1 MGNETWFRGE
11 GVGVAPNPAGKNLL
25 DYGDG
30 LYLSDKEDVAL
41 QYAKLRAPGDKSW
54 QVLQATID
62 RQSLGRVLDLTTDPR
77 WQKFMSRPMYPGTNN
92 ANLNRSRLEYVRMKN
107 ELYGQFF
114 KEFQQAHN
122 IDVKDFDAVVGPE
135 YVRGGKQLCI
145 LNKNGFPTR
154 VSARIRALFRPR
166 VAQGGF
172 AVKPL
177 SSNWPRAIGGALVS
191 VGISILI
198 AYVTQKI
205 MNRINDSIIRQAME
219 SFRPELEKFAAE
231 MRLNVV
237 DRLANG
243 EGAFVSAYIE
253 VAFPMMP
260 NPDYLNPSYIV
271 GLPLVHIAE
280 LTVTPKDLSN
290 IPVKHTK
297 DSPGLLSGGIW
308 QDLYYFWISGK
319 PPIEKEEIERYKA
332 FLQQLKWCEDTLKN
346 PDIAASDRAWIEKER
361 TRLKQWRDDTYPLTK
376 YRPNRSLWT
385 EDAYDE
391 MMRLG
396 WGDEPAK
403 IQ

>member
-122 IDVKDFDAVVGPE
+122 IDIKDFDAVVGPE

-145 LNKNGFPTR
+145 LEQGRFPNASER
-154 VSARIRALFRPR
+154 ARIRALFRPR
-166 VAQGGF
+166 MAQGGF
-172 AVKPL
+172 TVKPML
-177 SSNWPRAIGGALVS
+177 SNWPRVIGGFLEVT
-191 VGISILI
+191 GIGLLI
-198 AYVTQKI
+198 AFVAQKI
-205 MNRINDSIIRQAME
+205 MNRINDDIIRKAME
-219 SFRPELEKFAAE
+219 SFGPSWKSSRPKCSY
-231 MRLNVV
+231 VV

-253 VAFPMMP
+253 VAFGMYP
-260 NPDYLNPSYIV
+260 NQDWQIRLHRRSAAGAYRLSD
-271 GLPLVHIAE
+271 GLPEGSEQCPGQAHQGQSRDLERRRVAGPLLLLDLRQTADREGRSRTVQGFPGTAE
-280 LTVTPKDLSN
+280 MVRG
-290 IPVKHTK
+290 H
-297 DSPGLLSGGIW
+297 
-308 QDLYYFWISGK
+308 GK
-319 PPIEKEEIERYKA
+319 SEHRH
-332 FLQQLKWCEDTLKN
+332 
-346 PDIAASDRAWIEKER
+346 SDRTWIEKER
-361 TRLKQWRDDTYPLTK
+361 TRLKQWRDDAYPSAN
-376 YRPNRSLWT
+376 YRPNRALWT
-385 EDAYDE
+385 EDGYDG

-396 WGDEPAK
+396 WGGEPAK
-403 IQ
+403 I

>member
-122 IDVKDFDAVVGPE
+122 IDIKDFDAVVGPE

-172 AVKPL
+172 TVKPL

-260 NPDYLNPSYIV
+260 NPDYLDPSFIV

-297 DSPGLLSGGIW
+297 DSPGILSGGIW

-332 FLQQLKWCEDTLKN
+332 FLQQLKWCEDTLNN
-346 PDIAASDRAWIEKER
+346 PNIADSDKTWIEKER
-361 TRLKQWRDDTYPLTK
+361 ARLKQWRDGTYPSTN
-376 YRPNRSLWT
+376 YRPNRGLWT
-385 EDAYDE
+385 EDAYSE
-391 MMRLG
+391 MMNSG
-396 WGDEPAK
+396 WGSEPAK
-403 IQ
+403 L

>member
-1 MGNETWFRGE
+1 MGDETWFRGE
-11 GVGVAPNPAGKNLL
+11 GVGTAPNEQGKNLH
-25 DYGDG
+25 DFGDG

-41 QYAKLRAPGDKSW
+41 QYARLRAPGDNSW
-54 QVLQATID
+54 QVLEATID
-62 RQSLGRVLDLTTDPR
+62 RQSLGKVLDLTTDPR
-77 WQKFMSRPMYPGTNN
+77 WQRFMTQPMYPGTNS
-92 ANLNRSRLEYVRMKN
+92 ANLNKSRLEHVRMKY

-122 IDVKDFDAVVGPE
+122 IDIKDFDAVVGPE

-172 AVKPL
+172 TVKPL

-260 NPDYLNPSYIV
+260 NPDYLDPSFIV

-297 DSPGLLSGGIW
+297 DSPGILSGGIW

-319 PPIEKEEIERYKA
+319 PPIEQEEVERYKA
-332 FLQQLKWCEDTLKN
+332 FLQQLKWCEDTLNN
-346 PDIAASDRAWIEKER
+346 PNIADSDKTWIEKER
-361 TRLKQWRDDTYPLTK
+361 TRLKQWRDGTYPSTN
-376 YRPNRSLWT
+376 YRPNRGLWT
-385 EDAYDE
+385 EDAYSE
-391 MMRLG
+391 MMNSG
-396 WGDEPAK
+396 WGSEPAK
-403 IQ
+403 L

>member
-1 MGNETWFRGE
+1 MGDETWFRGE
-11 GVGVAPNPAGKNLL
+11 GVGVTPNPAGKNLL

-41 QYAKLRAPGDKSW
+41 QYARLRAPGDNSW
-54 QVLQATID
+54 QVLEATID
-62 RQSLGRVLDLTTDPR
+62 RQSLGKVLDLTTDPR
-77 WQKFMSRPMYPGTNN
+77 WQRFMTQPMYPGTNN
-92 ANLNRSRLEYVRMKN
+92 ANLNKSRLEYVRMKN

-122 IDVKDFDAVVGPE
+122 IDIKTYDAVVGPE

-154 VSARIRALFRPR
+154 LSARVRALFRPR

-172 AVKPL
+172 TVKPM
-177 SSNWPRAIGGALVS
+177 SSNWPRAIGGFLVTA
-191 VGISILI
+191 GISIVI
-198 AYVTQKI
+198 AYVAQKI
-205 MNRINDSIIRQAME
+205 MNRINDNIIRQAME

-260 NPDYLNPSYIV
+260 NQDYQNPGYIV

-280 LTVTPKDLSN
+280 LTVSPKDLSN

-319 PPIEKEEIERYKA
+319 PPIEKEEVELYRN
-332 FLQQLKWCEDTLKN
+332 FLVRLKWCEDTLNN
-346 PDIAASDRAWIEKER
+346 PNIADSDRSWIEKER
-361 TRLKQWRDDTYPLTK
+361 IKLKQWRDGTYPSTNYK
-376 YRPNRSLWT
+376 PNRDLWT
-385 EDAYDE
+385 EDGYSE
-391 MMRLG
+391 MMSSG
-396 WGDEPAK
+396 WGSEPAK
-403 IQ
+403 L

>member
-1 MGNETWFRGE
+1 MPEETWFRGE

-41 QYAKLRAPGDKSW
+41 QYAKLRAPGDSSW
-54 QVLQATID
+54 RVMQATID
-62 RQSLGRVLDLTTDPR
+62 RGSLGRVLDLTTDPR
-77 WQKFMSRPMYPGTNN
+77 WQKFMTQPMYPGMNN
-92 ANLNRSRLEYVRMKN
+92 ANLNKSRLEYVRMKN

-114 KEFQQAHN
+114 KEFQQAHK

-145 LNKNGFPTR
+145 LNKNGLPTR
-154 VSARIRALFRPR
+154 LGLRIRALFRPR
-166 VAQGGF
+166 LAQGSF
-172 AVKPL
+172 TARPAL
-177 SSNWPRAIGGALVS
+177 STWPRAIAGFLVTT
-191 VGISILI
+191 GIMLLI
-198 AYVTQKI
+198 GYVAQKI
-205 MNRINDSIIRQAME
+205 MNRINDNIIRQAME

-253 VAFPMMP
+253 VSFGMMP
-260 NPDYLNPSYIV
+260 NQDWQNPGYIV
-271 GLPLVHIAE
+271 GLPLVHIAQV
-280 LTVTPKDLSN
+280 TVSPNDLSN

-297 DSPGLLSGGIW
+297 DSPSILAGGVW
-308 QDLYYFWISGK
+308 QDLYYFWICGK
-319 PPIEKEEIERYKA
+319 PPIEKEEVELYKA
-332 FLQQLKWCEDTLKN
+332 FLEQLKWCEDTLKS

-361 TRLKQWRDDTYPLTK
+361 TRLKQWRDDTYPPTK

-403 IQ
+403 TQ

>member
-107 ELYGQFF
+107 ELYSQFF

-122 IDVKDFDAVVGPE
+122 IDIKDFDAVVGPE

-145 LNKNGFPTR
+145 LNKGGFPTR
-154 VSARIRALFRPR
+154 LSARIRVLFRPR
-166 VAQGGF
+166 MAQGSF
-172 AVKPL
+172 TVKPML
-177 SSNWPRAIGGALVS
+177 SNWPRAIGGFLV
-191 VGISILI
+191 VTGIGLLI
-198 AYVTQKI
+198 AFVAQKI
-205 MNRINDSIIRQAME
+205 MNRINDDIIRKAME
-219 SFRPELEKFAAE
+219 SFRPELEKFAAQ
-231 MRLNVV
+231 MRLDVV

-253 VAFPMMP
+253 VAFGMYP
-260 NPDYLNPSYIV
+260 NQDWQNPGYIV
-271 GLPLVHIAE
+271 GLPLVHLASV
-280 LTVTPKDLSN
+280 TVSPKDLSN
-290 IPVKHTK
+290 VPVKHTK
-297 DSPGLLSGGIW
+297 DSPGILSGGVW
-308 QDLYYFWISGK
+308 QDLYYFWIGAK
-319 PPIEKEEIERYKA
+319 PPIEKEEVELYKA
-332 FLQQLKWCEDTLKN
+332 FLEQLKWCEDTLKN
-346 PDIAASDRAWIEKER
+346 PNIGDSDRTWIEKER
-361 TRLKQWRDDTYPLTK
+361 TRLKQWRDDAYPSAN
-376 YRPNRSLWT
+376 YRPNRALWT
-385 EDAYDE
+385 EDGYDG
-391 MMRLG
+391 MMRSG
-396 WGDEPAK
+396 WGGEPAK
-403 IQ
+403 I

>member
-1 MGNETWFRGE
+1 MGDETWFRGE

-41 QYAKLRAPGDKSW
+41 QYAKLRAPGDSSW
-54 QVLQATID
+54 QVAQATID

-77 WQKFMSRPMYPGTNN
+77 WQKFMTQPMYPGLKN
-92 ANLNRSRLEYVRMKN
+92 ANLNKSRLEYVRMKN

-122 IDVKDFDAVVGPE
+122 IDIKDFDAVVGPE

-145 LNKNGFPTR
+145 LNKNGMPTR
-154 VSARIRALFRPR
+154 LGARIRALFRPR
-166 VAQGGF
+166 VAQGSF
-172 AVKPL
+172 TARPVL
-177 SSNWPRAIGGALVS
+177 STWPRAIGGFLVTT
-191 VGISILI
+191 GIMLLI
-198 AYVTQKI
+198 SFVAQKI
-205 MNRINDSIIRQAME
+205 MNRINDNVIRQAME

-253 VAFPMMP
+253 VSFGMMP
-260 NPDYLNPSYIV
+260 NQDWQNPGYIV
-271 GLPLVHIAE
+271 GLPLVHIE
-280 LTVTPKDLSN
+280 QVTVSPKDLSN
-290 IPVKHTK
+290 IKVKHTK
-297 DSPGLLSGGIW
+297 DNPSILAGGTW

-319 PPIEKEEIERYKA
+319 PPVEKEEVELYKA
-332 FLQQLKWCEDTLKN
+332 FLEQLKWCEDTLKS
-346 PDIAASDRAWIEKER
+346 PDIAESDRVWIEKER
-361 TRLKQWRDDTYPLTK
+361 ARLKQWRDDTYPSNK

-385 EDAYDE
+385 EDGYDE

-396 WGDEPAK
+396 WGDQPAK
-403 IQ
+403 V